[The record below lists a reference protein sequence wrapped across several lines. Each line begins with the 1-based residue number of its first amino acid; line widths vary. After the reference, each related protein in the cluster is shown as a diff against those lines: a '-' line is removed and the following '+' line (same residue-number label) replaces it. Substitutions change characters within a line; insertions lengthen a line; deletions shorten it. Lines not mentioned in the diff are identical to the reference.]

1 MKTIKKSEYR
11 NQGVFIDL
19 DINFKPYENLIN
31 NHNIYLSKDKKY
43 YFYCHS
49 GVKAKKVTSILEAYG
64 YDTTYVMN

>member
-19 DINFKPYENLIN
+19 DVNFKPYENLIN
-31 NHNIYLSKDKKY
+31 NHNIYLSKDKK
-43 YFYCHS
+43 
-49 GVKAKKVTSILEAYG
+49 VTAILEAYG

>member
-19 DINFKPYENLIN
+19 DVNFKPYENLIN
-31 NHNIYLSKDKKY
+31 NHNIYLSK
-43 YFYCHS
+43 
-49 GVKAKKVTSILEAYG
+49 AKKVTAILEAYG